1 MSAIIRFRGLDLGLF
16 ATGNPLPRPIPA
28 DPRIAQ
34 HQRLARG
41 MAKKYLN
48 RVRGAYEIDD
58 LINYANEAIWQA
70 TLDFDPKAGI
80 TFGQWARFKIRG
92 ALRRLQEKAWRG
104 MRVGF
109 VVSMHY
115 QDDESRGLGLPCPLP
130 GPERLVW
137 IVEVRQLIARL
148 ESPHREVLQRRI
160 FDEDTLAEVGA
171 DMGLTRER
179 VRQLEVDA
187 LRILERRITR
197 GGKHR

>member
-1 MSAIIRFRGLDLGLF
+1 MSALIQFRGLDLGLF
-16 ATGNPLPRPIPA
+16 ATGNPLPRPTPA

-41 MAKKYLN
+41 MAKKYVN
-48 RVRGAYEIDD
+48 RVRGAYELDD

-70 TLDFDPKAGI
+70 TLDFDQRRGL

-92 ALRRLQEKAWRG
+92 ALRQLQEKSWRG
-104 MRVGF
+104 MRVAVIFPISDAEG
-109 VVSMHY
+109 VPI
-115 QDDESRGLGLPCPLP
+115 DLTCPWP

-137 IVEVRQLIARL
+137 IAEVRKLIARL

-160 FDEDTLAEVGA
+160 FDEDTLAEVGI

-179 VRQLEVDA
+179 VRQLESDA
-187 LRILERRITR
+187 FRILERRITR
-197 GGKHR
+197 GRRKP